1 MLVSKE
7 SLYTGKENGTK
18 RSWSA
23 TGLESFNALM
33 VNVYRDRHL
42 HGLRFNRLFLE
53 KMKRDYGRQRCNS
66 QQQENG
72 NGADQVIVAYSDL
85 NVAFMVQQANL
96 QDLTMVQDDESM
108 WPPIEENDLE
118 NSVIATS
125 TYAI

>member
-1 MLVSKE
+1 MFSKE

-42 HGLRFNRLFLE
+42 HGHRFNRLFLE
-53 KMKRDYGRQRCNS
+53 KMKQDYGRQRCS
-66 QQQENG
+66 SQQENG
-72 NGADQVIVAYSDL
+72 NGAAQVIVAYSDL

-96 QDLTMVQDDESM
+96 QDLAMVQEDESM
-108 WPPIEENDLE
+108 WPPIEENELE
-118 NSVIATS
+118 NPVICTAH
-125 TYAI
+125 AI